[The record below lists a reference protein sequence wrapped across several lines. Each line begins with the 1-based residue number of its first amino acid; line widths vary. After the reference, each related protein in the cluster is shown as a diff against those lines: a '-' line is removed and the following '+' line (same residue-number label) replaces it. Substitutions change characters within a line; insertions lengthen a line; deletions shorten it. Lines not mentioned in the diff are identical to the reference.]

1 MARDINKVILI
12 GRLGKDPD
20 LRYTPKGTAV
30 CSFTLATNNDYS
42 GDDGNLV
49 KRVEWHN
56 ISAWSKLAEICSKYL
71 KKGSKIYCEGRL
83 QYDEY
88 EKDGIKRFST
98 KIIMTDMQ
106 MLDTRGEGGGSGSS
120 GASTVS
126 DSNSSSM
133 GSSDD
138 SDLPF

>member
-12 GRLGKDPD
+12 GRLERPKVM
-20 LRYTPKGTAV
+20 RYTPKGTAV
-30 CSFTLATNNDYS
+30 CSFTIATNNDYN
-42 GDDGNLV
+42 GEEGNLV

-98 KIIMTDMQ
+98 KIIMSDMQ
-106 MLDTRGEGGGSGSS
+106 MLDTKGEGGGSGSS
-120 GASTVS
+120 GSPASS
-126 DSNSSSM
+126 ENSSS
-133 GSSDD
+133 SQTDD

>member
-30 CSFTLATNNDYS
+30 CSFTLATNNDYN
-42 GDDGNLV
+42 GEDGNLV

-98 KIIMTDMQ
+98 KIIMSDMQ
-106 MLDTRGEGGGSGSS
+106 MLDTKGEGGGSGSS
-120 GASTVS
+120 TSSPAST
-126 DSNSSSM
+126 DSSS
-133 GSSDD
+133 SQTDD

>member
-30 CSFTLATNNDYS
+30 CSFTLATNNDYN
-42 GDDGNLV
+42 GEDGNLV

-88 EKDGIKRFST
+88 EKDGIKRYST
-98 KIIMTDMQ
+98 KVIMSDMQ
-106 MLDTRGEGGGSGSS
+106 MLDTKGES
-120 GASTVS
+120 
-126 DSNSSSM
+126 SNSSSG
-133 GSSDD
+133 GSSSGSSDNSSTQADD

>member
-1 MARDINKVILI
+1 MARDINKVTLI

-30 CSFTLATNNDYS
+30 CSFTLATNNDYN
-42 GDDGNLV
+42 GEDGNLV

-88 EKDGIKRFST
+88 EKDGIKRYST
-98 KIIMTDMQ
+98 KIIMNDMQ
-106 MLDTRGEGGGSGSS
+106 MLDTKGDGSNSSGGSGS
-120 GASTVS
+120 VS
-126 DSNSSSM
+126 DSPSSSQT
-133 GSSDD
+133 DD

>member
-30 CSFTLATNNDYS
+30 CSFTMATNNDYM
-42 GDDGNLV
+42 GEDNNLV

-56 ISAWSKLAEICSKYL
+56 ISAWSRLAETCSKYL

-88 EKDGIKRFST
+88 EKDGIKRYAT
-98 KIIMTDMQ
+98 KIIMENMQ
-106 MLDTRGEGGGSGSS
+106 MLDAKGEGGSSS
-120 GASTVS
+120 GASSVS
-126 DSNSSSM
+126 DAPSQ
-133 GSSDD
+133 SDD